1 MKFLRQTTL
10 HFFARHEE
18 KESIPHE
25 TEPKA
30 EKAYLG
36 KRLNRVVNALAAS
49 INDGELRFG
58 ARRGRLR
65 RLRAIWSDTARSY
78 WGCRTAIVQR

>member
-1 MKFLRQTTL
+1 MKFLRQTNL

-58 ARRGRLR
+58 ARR
-65 RLRAIWSDTARSY
+65 RAAAPEKWAEDGKAIPLS
-78 WGCRTAIVQR
+78 WGVVS